1 MHKFSLFY
9 LILTLFTIFYY
20 IFKKKKIRNSKK
32 YSGLTTAAANS
43 QCLGVVGRTQKV
55 VPAAYVVVYL
65 PVEYAA
71 AFKTPSRN
79 LPADASKYLHTG
91 RT

>member
-9 LILTLFTIFYY
+9 LILTVFTIFYY
-20 IFKKKKIRNSKK
+20 IFKKKIRNSKK

-43 QCLGVVGRTQKV
+43 QCLGVVGRAQKV
-55 VPAAYVVVYL
+55 VPAAYVVVCL
-65 PVEYAA
+65 PVENAA
-71 AFKTPSRN
+71 AFKTPPRN